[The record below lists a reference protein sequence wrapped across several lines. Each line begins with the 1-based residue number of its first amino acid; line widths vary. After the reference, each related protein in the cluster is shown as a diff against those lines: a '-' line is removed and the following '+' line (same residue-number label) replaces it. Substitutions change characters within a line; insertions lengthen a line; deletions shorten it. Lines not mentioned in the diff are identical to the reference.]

1 MTSDTEIINNV
12 RVALQEDIG
21 SGDITS
27 LLIDEAKISRARI
40 ISRQSAVIC
49 GIQWVEEVFRQ
60 LDARV
65 KLTWHIK
72 DGDKI
77 SADQTIC
84 ELEGPARALLAGE
97 RTALNFLQTLSGT
110 ATRTARYVAAVQDTS
125 AKILDTRKTI
135 PGLRHAQKYAVLCGG
150 GVNHR
155 MGLFDAILIK
165 ENHIEAAGSLENA
178 IARSQQVRS
187 DVMIEVE
194 VETLDQ
200 LQRALNAGAKR
211 VLLDN
216 MTAAQL
222 KEAVDFNQGRAE
234 LEASGGVNLDTV
246 HAIAETGVD
255 YISVGDLTKD
265 IEAVDLSMRFEHY
278 PSK

>member
-265 IEAVDLSMRFEHY
+265 IEAVDLSMRFEH
-278 PSK
+278 